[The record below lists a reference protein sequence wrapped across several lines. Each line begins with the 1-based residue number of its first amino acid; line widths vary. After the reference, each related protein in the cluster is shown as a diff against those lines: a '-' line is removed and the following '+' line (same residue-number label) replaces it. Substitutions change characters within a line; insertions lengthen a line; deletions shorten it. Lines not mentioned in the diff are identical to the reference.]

1 MVVDYINS
9 SNMLKLSFNNGSNTE
24 TVSHIIIRSINDF
37 LRLYK
42 ATTWYRDEDG
52 NDDLYTPYVGE
63 VKKVF
68 DEIVRRKSLHTK
80 KIAVDFSKT
89 FVTNVAGT
97 SKLILQETRGII
109 QLARR
114 NGKNT
119 TSKSCIC
126 ISDNIRNKFI
136 EDCKATVKKNR
147 FAISIKTEEEMFN
160 SWRNFITNEYIRQ
173 YLEVKPQ

>member
-9 SNMLKLSFNNGSNTE
+9 SNMLKLSFNNGSSTE
-24 TVSHIIIRSINDF
+24 TVSHIFIRSINDF

-42 ATTWYRDEDG
+42 ASTWYRDEDG

-63 VKKVF
+63 AKRVF
-68 DEIVRRKSLHTK
+68 DEIVKRKSLYTK
-80 KIAVDFSKT
+80 KIAVDLSKT
-89 FVTNVAGT
+89 FVTNVSGT
-97 SKLILQETRGII
+97 SKLVLQETRGII

-114 NGKNT
+114 NGKNI
-119 TSKSCIC
+119 TSKNCIC

-136 EDCKATVKKNR
+136 EDCKATAKKNKY
-147 FAISIKTEEEMFN
+147 ALNIKTEEEMFN
-160 SWRNFITNEYIRQ
+160 SWRTFIKNEYIRQ

>member
-1 MVVDYINS
+1 MVVDYINA

-24 TVSHIIIRSINDF
+24 TVSHIFIRSINDF

-42 ATTWYRDEDG
+42 ASTWYRDEDG

-63 VKKVF
+63 AKRVF
-68 DEIVRRKSLHTK
+68 DEIVRRKSLYTK
-80 KIAVDFSKT
+80 KISVDFSKSFT
-89 FVTNVAGT
+89 TNIIGT
-97 SKLILQETRGII
+97 SKLILQETKGTI

-119 TSKSCIC
+119 TSKNCIC
-126 ISDNIRNKFI
+126 ISDNIRDKFI
-136 EDCKATVKKNR
+136 EDCKLTAKKNR
-147 FAISIKTEEEMFN
+147 YALNIKTEEEMFN
-160 SWRNFITNEYIRQ
+160 NWRAFIRNEYIRQ

>member
-24 TVSHIIIRSINDF
+24 TFSHIIIRSINDF

-126 ISDNIRNKFI
+126 ISDNIRDKFI

>member
-9 SNMLKLSFNNGSNTE
+9 SNMLKLSFNNGSSTE
-24 TVSHIIIRSINDF
+24 TVSHIFIRSINDF

-42 ATTWYRDEDG
+42 ASTWYRDEDG

-63 VKKVF
+63 AKRVF
-68 DEIVRRKSLHTK
+68 DEIVKRKSLHTK

-89 FVTNVAGT
+89 FVTKVSGA
-97 SKLILQETRGII
+97 SKLVLQETRGII

-114 NGKNT
+114 NGKNI
-119 TSKSCIC
+119 TSKNCIC
-126 ISDNIRNKFI
+126 ISDNIRDKFI
-136 EDCKATVKKNR
+136 EDCKATAKKNR
-147 FAISIKTEEEMFN
+147 YALNIKTEEEMFN
-160 SWRNFITNEYIRQ
+160 SWRTFIKNEYIRQ